1 MIDLSPM
8 RTVQVDPDTQRARC
22 GGGTT
27 WAELDAA
34 TQVHG
39 LATPGGV
46 ISHTGVGGLTLGGGI
61 GWLTRRAGL
70 SCDNLVSAQ
79 VVTADGRI
87 LTASESENPDLHWA
101 FRGGGGNFGVV
112 TEFEF
117 ALHDV
122 GPLVHLGLFFW
133 GVDQGVDALR
143 FVRDYTA
150 SLPPDTGVQLIGLN
164 TPPAPFVPESF
175 HFAPGY
181 GLAVVGWG
189 SPEEHAELIQ
199 PIRDTLPPLFEFV
212 TPVPYAALQQML
224 DESAPW
230 GIFGYEKA
238 LYLGEL
244 ADGAIDVVAEQFPA
258 KSSPMSIMPVF
269 PLGGAYHEVD
279 DDATAFGGSRAVK
292 WVVNIAATAP
302 TPDLLAADRAWVRSM
317 YDALQPFATGI
328 GTYVNFLSDPD
339 QDRIR
344 ASYGPAKYERLSGIK
359 GEYDP
364 DNIFHLN
371 ANITPPARPLGDR
384 AS

>member
-1 MIDLSPM
+1 M
-8 RTVQVDPDTQRARC
+8 
-22 GGGTT
+22 
-27 WAELDAA
+27 
-34 TQVHG
+34 
-39 LATPGGV
+39 
-46 ISHTGVGGLTLGGGI
+46 
-61 GWLTRRAGL
+61 
-70 SCDNLVSAQ
+70 
-79 VVTADGRI
+79 
-87 LTASESENPDLHWA
+87 
-101 FRGGGGNFGVV
+101 
-112 TEFEF
+112 
-117 ALHDV
+117 
-122 GPLVHLGLFFW
+122 
-133 GVDQGVDALR
+133 
-143 FVRDYTA
+143 
-150 SLPPDTGVQLIGLN
+150 
-164 TPPAPFVPESF
+164 PESF